1 VTLYCSDEPAASVG
15 CPPTQPARA
24 ELLLSRSPKSLFI
37 DLRSNFLETFLPSSP
52 LPFRVYPTNTS
63 SLIRMATFKTFVTT
77 IALSAGLVQIASA
90 SAVKRWG
97 VPLPACTPA
106 TPFVYA
112 GCFSDMGS
120 TDALEYRSEV
130 NYDNMTIEACVDFCK
145 GNLPLFEFRP

>member
-1 VTLYCSDEPAASVG
+1 
-15 CPPTQPARA
+15 
-24 ELLLSRSPKSLFI
+24 
-37 DLRSNFLETFLPSSP
+37 
-52 LPFRVYPTNTS
+52 
-63 SLIRMATFKTFVTT
+63 MATFKTFVTY
-77 IALSAGLVQIASA
+77 IALAAGLVQVANA

-112 GCFSDMGS
+112 GCFSDTGS

-145 GNLPLFEFRP
+145 GNATLSQREKLTNQNAGNDFRYAGLEYYGECFCGATVNGALSDNSNCNAPCTGNSSEICGGTSKSMAILSSSQC